1 MNRKEFLKTG
11 GRILILGGMAAT
23 TGYLVVNQ
31 KVDAT
36 CSVSSACQKCGRF
49 AKCEL
54 PQAIETKQAQ
64 QPEEKNSTRI
74 YPGVEKR

>member
-36 CSVSSACQKCGRF
+36 CSVSSACQKCGQF

-54 PQAIETKQAQ
+54 PQAIETK
-64 QPEEKNSTRI
+64 KNEHPKGIT
-74 YPGVEKR
+74 P

>member
-11 GRILILGGMAAT
+11 GRILILSGMAAT

-36 CSVSSACQKCGRF
+36 CSVSPACQKCGQF
-49 AKCEL
+49 AKCDL
-54 PQAIETKQAQ
+54 PQAIEIKQNGKSK
-64 QPEEKNSTRI
+64 EKT
-74 YPGVEKR
+74 P

>member
-11 GRILILGGMAAT
+11 GRILILGAMAAT

-36 CSVSSACQKCGRF
+36 CSVSSACQKCGQF

-54 PQAIETKQAQ
+54 PQAIETK
-64 QPEEKNSTRI
+64 KNEHPKGIT
-74 YPGVEKR
+74 P

>member
-11 GRILILGGMAAT
+11 GRILILSGMAAT

-31 KVDAT
+31 KVDT
-36 CSVSSACQKCGRF
+36 SCSVSPACQKCGQF

-54 PQAIETKQAQ
+54 PQAVETK
-64 QPEEKNSTRI
+64 KNEHLKGIT
-74 YPGVEKR
+74 P

>member
-1 MNRKEFLKTG
+1 MDRKEFLKTG

-23 TGYLVVNQ
+23 TGYLVVRK

-36 CSVSSACQKCGRF
+36 CSVSPACQRCGKF

-54 PQAIETKQAQ
+54 PQAKEVKD
-64 QPEEKNSTRI
+64 
-74 YPGVEKR
+74 GKRE